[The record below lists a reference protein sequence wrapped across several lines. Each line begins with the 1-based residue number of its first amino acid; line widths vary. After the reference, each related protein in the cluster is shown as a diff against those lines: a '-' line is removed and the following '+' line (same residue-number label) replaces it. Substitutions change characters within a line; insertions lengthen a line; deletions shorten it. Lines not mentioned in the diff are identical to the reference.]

1 MSLTEGAALRVL
13 PGQADRRSLDQ
24 QRGERQRLRVRPLD
38 ALFGHEHVPTP
49 LELLLQLGMHRE
61 AVRHREQLLV
71 EPLERLGVDGGGG
84 LGRALA
90 LDALRLIGAL
100 S

>member
-1 MSLTEGAALRVL
+1 MPLTEGAALGVL
-13 PGQADRRSLDQ
+13 PGQADRCSLDQ
-24 QRGERQRLRVRPLD
+24 QRGERQRLRVCPLD
-38 ALFGHEHVPTP
+38 AVFGHEHVTTP

-61 AVRHREQLLV
+61 ALRHREQLLV
-71 EPLERLGVDGGGG
+71 EPLQRLGVDGRGG